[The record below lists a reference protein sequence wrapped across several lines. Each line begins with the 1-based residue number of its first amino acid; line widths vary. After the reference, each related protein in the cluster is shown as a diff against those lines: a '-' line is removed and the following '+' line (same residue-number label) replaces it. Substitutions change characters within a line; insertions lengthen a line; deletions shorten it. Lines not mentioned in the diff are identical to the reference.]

1 MMSKILSV
9 IFAVTV
15 FFVQIALA
23 EEADPVFARARD
35 YVIKKSDMDR
45 IISYYSP
52 DRQKFLKDN
61 PKQVASLVK
70 RMLEVKAISDIAK
83 KEGFDKRPDI
93 AEQLQLTV
101 NNFIASEYI
110 AKVVVKDISVTDK
123 DVEQYYEIN
132 KDKFTVPKQVHA
144 RHILIKAE
152 SSATDEEKKK
162 AKAKAEEILEQLR
175 KGEDFAKLAGEYSED
190 PGSRTKGGDL
200 GYFARGAM
208 VKPFEDAAFAMK
220 PGETSGVVETSFG
233 YHIIKVEDIKEA
245 QTKPFA
251 EIKTKLTEQL
261 TNEMKKEKGIA
272 FLDKALKE
280 AGSEIY
286 EDTIVGPA
294 AEKTT
299 GVK

>member
-1 MMSKILSV
+1 MMSKILLL

-23 EEADPVFARARD
+23 EEADPVLARAGD

-52 DRQKFLKDN
+52 DKQKFLKDN
-61 PKQVASLVK
+61 PKQVAPLVK

-93 AEQLQLTV
+93 AEQLQITV

-110 AKVVVKDISVTDK
+110 AKVVIKDISVTDK

-132 KDKFTVPKQVHA
+132 KDKFSVPKQVHA

-162 AKAKAEEILEQLR
+162 AKARAEEILDQLK
-175 KGEDFAKLAGEYSED
+175 KGGDFAKLAGEYSED
-190 PGSRTKGGDL
+190 PVSKKKGGDL
-200 GYFARGAM
+200 GYFAQGKM
-208 VKPFEDAAFAMK
+208 VKPFEDAAFALK
-220 PGETSGVVETSFG
+220 PGEMSGVVETPFG
-233 YHIIKVEDIKEA
+233 YHIIKIEDIKEA

-251 EIKTKLTEQL
+251 EIKTKLAEQL

-280 AGSEIY
+280 AGAVINEEAI
-286 EDTIVGPA
+286 IGPP
-294 AEKTT
+294 AEKAT
-299 GVK
+299 GAK